1 MIKILML
8 HIKISNCNSIVEKA
22 VENLTTDQYMRFRD
36 WFENYE
42 AMKWDKEIED
52 DINSGRL
59 KKYARNATEDFKS
72 DDCIEL

>member
-1 MIKILML
+1 MSTIQEI
-8 HIKISNCNSIVEKA
+8 EKA

-52 DINSGRL
+52 DINNGRFN
-59 KKYARNATEDFKS
+59 KYERNATEDFKS